1 MALKTKTIK
10 IGEFDIN
17 IIQFNALETL
27 KLRNELVEKIK
38 ELTNS
43 NSSIDASGMVKSI
56 VSLMYQIPGNLY
68 MKLFKNCSAIEIG
81 ALDNEDNF
89 NNAFNNNLDGITE
102 LAIEVLEFNG
112 FFSLRFIEILKKK
125 IPVINPIIDS
135 IQLSLE
141 EMKEGYSKN

>member
-27 KLRNELVEKIK
+27 KLRNGLVEKIK

-81 ALDNEDNF
+81 ALNNEDNF

>member
-1 MALKTKTIK
+1 MALKTKIIK